1 MDAQGV
7 YRDIPK
13 KQAIGRNNMDGYEL
27 IEQIQQKS
35 ALLDK
40 ALQESKERGVASADA
55 EQAYKVALAKAML
68 IERDKGTPVTIL
80 SDICKGQEEIA
91 GLRRERDIADALYK
105 SSKEAINVYK
115 IQLRVLQEQ
124 AEMEWGRG

>member
-1 MDAQGV
+1 
-7 YRDIPK
+7 
-13 KQAIGRNNMDGYEL
+13 MDGYEL
-27 IEQIQQKS
+27 IEQIHQKS

-40 ALQESKERGVASADA
+40 ALQESKERGIASADA
-55 EQAYKVALAKAML
+55 EQAYKVALTKAML
-68 IERDKGTPVTIL
+68 LEREKGTPVTIL
-80 SDICKGQEEIA
+80 SDICRGQEEIA

-124 AEMEWGRG
+124 AEREWGRG